1 VSDTRDRRTLPL
13 FPLPNVV
20 LFPGVRT
27 PLHIFEPRYRQMTAA
42 ALAGDRQIGMIA
54 VRPEHTDDMAG
65 DPPLFSVGCAGV
77 IAESEPLADGGY
89 NIVLHGLERF
99 RILRE
104 PARDETRLYR
114 TAEVELLDD
123 PFEAHERPRVLELHA
138 RVIELFTGL
147 IRLTAPERAG
157 DVTPA
162 LFQGIEPATL
172 SNTLCHLLDLPPLDK
187 QGLLESHGVRERLER
202 LAGALEFR
210 AAELA
215 LHRGE
220 GESTRH

>member
-1 VSDTRDRRTLPL
+1 VSDARDLRTLPL

-27 PLHIFEPRYRQMTAA
+27 PLHVFEPRYRQMAAA

-54 VRPEHTDDMAG
+54 VRPEHTDEMAG

-77 IAESEPLADGGY
+77 IAESEPLSDGRY

-99 RILRE
+99 RIVRE
-104 PARDETRLYR
+104 APRDATRLYR
-114 TAEVELLDD
+114 VAEVELLDD
-123 PFEAHERPRVLELHA
+123 PFEADERPRVLQLHA

-147 IRLTAPERAG
+147 IRLTAPDRAA

-172 SNTLCHLLDLPPLDK
+172 SNTLCHLLDLPPPDK
-187 QGLLESHGVRERLER
+187 QGLLEANGVRERLEL

-210 AAELA
+210 TAELV